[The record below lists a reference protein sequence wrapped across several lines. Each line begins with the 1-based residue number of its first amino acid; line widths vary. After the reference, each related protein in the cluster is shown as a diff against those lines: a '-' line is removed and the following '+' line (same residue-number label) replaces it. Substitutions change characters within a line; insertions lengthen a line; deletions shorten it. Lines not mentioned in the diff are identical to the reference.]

1 MRRCMYEWIKEH
13 DRDIGLRLSRTQTS
27 AISEHADKT
36 RHYPLWDKVKF
47 TTTKTLTGTL
57 IESYS
62 YKTSP

>member
-1 MRRCMYEWIKEH
+1 MQRCMYEWIKEH

-47 TTTKTLTGTL
+47 TD
-57 IESYS
+57 
-62 YKTSP
+62 